1 MIDIHH
7 HLLFGL
13 DDGPRDLETSC
24 AMVDMAVANGI
35 THIVCTPHAND
46 RWAFAPEAN
55 REKLAEIEACAAGR
69 ITFGLGCDFHLTYDN
84 IQDQLAH
91 PEKYS
96 IHVADP
102 SRPAGSRRYL
112 LVEFPDFGIQPTI
125 SETLYEF
132 VATGVTP
139 IVTHPE
145 RNATLQMKPE
155 MIGEWIRLG
164 CVVQVT
170 AGSLLGRFGQR
181 AEALSHQLLK
191 RNWVHFLAS
200 DAHNTTSRPPNL
212 GDGHKLLAKEYGQET
227 ADRLCL
233 ANPQAAF
240 YGEPFPP
247 QPEALGLGDEG
258 EVKGRGLLSRIF
270 SR

>member
-46 RWAFAPEAN
+46 RWAFTPEIN
-55 REKLAEIEACAAGR
+55 REKLTEIEAHAAGR
-69 ITFGLGCDFHLTYDN
+69 ILFGLGCDFHLTYDN
-84 IQDQLAH
+84 IQDQLNNPA
-91 PEKYS
+91 KYA
-96 IHVADP
+96 IN
-102 SRPAGSRRYL
+102 GLRYL
-112 LVEFPDFGIQPTI
+112 LVEFPDYGIQPSI
-125 SETLYEF
+125 AETLYEF

-139 IVTHPE
+139 IITHPE
-145 RNATLQMKPE
+145 RNATLQAKPE
-155 MIGEWIRLG
+155 MIGEWIRVG

-181 AEALSHQLLK
+181 AESMSLQLLK
-191 RNWVHFLAS
+191 RHWVHFLAS
-200 DAHNTTSRPPNL
+200 DSHNTSSRPPNL
-212 GDGHKLLAKEYGQET
+212 GDGHKALVKEYGVET
-227 ADRLCL
+227 ADRLCIH
-233 ANPQAAF
+233 NPHAAF
-240 YGEPFPP
+240 YGEVFPP
-247 QPEALGLGDEG
+247 QPEPLGLDEEA
-258 EVKGRGLLSRIF
+258 EVKGKGLLSRIF